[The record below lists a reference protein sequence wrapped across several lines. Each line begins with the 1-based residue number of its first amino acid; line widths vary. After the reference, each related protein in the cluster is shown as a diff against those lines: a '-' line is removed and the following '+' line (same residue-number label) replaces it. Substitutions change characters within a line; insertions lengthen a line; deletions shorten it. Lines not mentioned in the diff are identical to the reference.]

1 MVEAAPEL
9 QTSAHGDVRTG
20 RDHSQP
26 SVGSRTAVTGRR
38 ARSPLGARR
47 GRFQRTRRASLRAI
61 TRADPSKPARFG
73 HLRLSLRAPAELPDP
88 SRRPGG
94 RGVNRCVNVIS
105 HPSIHT
111 SIHTTFTGSAR
122 RPRKL
127 NRRAKLAPEMSGTGG
142 IVAIRSGQRIRRRA
156 ARTMS
161 REMTTKSSYPGIKN
175 SDNRRTRLTW
185 SQNFPEPR
193 HGGNVD
199 STRWHGQPS

>member
-73 HLRLSLRAPAELPDP
+73 HLRRSLRAPVELPGP
-88 SRRPGG
+88 SIRPSG
-94 RGVNRCVNVIS
+94 RGVNRGVDVIS
-105 HPSIHT
+105 YTFIHT

-142 IVAIRSGQRIRRRA
+142 IVAIRSGQRVQCRA
-156 ARTMS
+156 ARTTS
-161 REMTTKSSYPGIKN
+161 SAVATKSSESGI
-175 SDNRRTRLTW
+175 
-185 SQNFPEPR
+185 
-193 HGGNVD
+193 
-199 STRWHGQPS
+199 